1 MYIYIIS
8 PFTNNPSTHR
18 QSSLDPI
25 RLHRI
30 PSDSIPLK
38 IIKIPSSRIS
48 IQWSPVKSLEN
59 PFTYYQNSSKIT
71 WNPIEIPVNSAS
83 SPVKRPGF
91 LSRPR
96 RSWWVRHTPSHA
108 TMRCVGNVR
117 RNPWGSHGKPPK
129 SSKITKPNADLIN
142 WYIYIYIYIWYAD
155 FTIQMFW
162 FMIFML
168 IWPFKMVKK
177 MSQDPMKMVI

>member
-1 MYIYIIS
+1 
-8 PFTNNPSTHR
+8 
-18 QSSLDPI
+18 
-25 RLHRI
+25 
-30 PSDSIPLK
+30 
-38 IIKIPSSRIS
+38 
-48 IQWSPVKSLEN
+48 
-59 PFTYYQNSSKIT
+59 
-71 WNPIEIPVNSAS
+71 VNSAS

-142 WYIYIYIYIWYAD
+142 WYIYMICWFHHPNVLIYDIYAHL
-155 FTIQMFW
+155 TIQNGEKNEPRSNEDGDLTW
-162 FMIFML
+162 L
-168 IWPFKMVKK
+168 NHTA
-177 MSQDPMKMVI
+177 